1 MSVKSSIRL
10 IAGGLILGLSAAVQ
24 AQPAIQIG
32 FVEFKDKESYSGDR
46 RCEVTFSITNVSAP
60 GTIDRIRIKVKAV
73 DDRGRE
79 VKAHSMQAH
88 VANKSFFEGYTS
100 IPVGSVYSPTEEV
113 WFEEEC
119 QYIEGVALVE
129 VKKSECAIR
138 MLPEDANC
146 ASMVGWQQ

>member
-1 MSVKSSIRL
+1 MLFKASIRL
-10 IAGGLILGLSAAVQ
+10 AAGSVILAISSLVN
-24 AQPAIQIG
+24 AQSPIQIG
-32 FVEFKDKESYSGDR
+32 FVEFEDKESYSGDR

-73 DDRGRE
+73 DDRGRD

-100 IPVGSVYSPTEEV
+100 IPVGSVYGPTEEG

-119 QYIEGVALVE
+119 QYIEGVAFVE